1 MKRQTPI
8 LDVPNEIL
16 LKIFDN
22 LMVTEARAYRLAW
35 PLALTCKRFYVLAQ
49 AIIWSHVSFESNDH
63 EPEIETS
70 WPTVGFCK
78 RLRSRKTRKCLEIAP
93 AAAISYVK
101 HVSLHGAG
109 ETEIGF
115 RDAIELMRRYPNL
128 RRLDLDGVSS
138 VSRIWDDSPA
148 RGQRFIKEPAEVV
161 APPPGLEGTSN
172 LEELHLSRFKSG
184 TPDALR
190 SFLKWPANLRV
201 FSIDELAHRDQDW
214 DYLLQS
220 DTTLSPF
227 QIPSRLLWNP

>member
-1 MKRQTPI
+1 MERQTPI
-8 LDVPNEIL
+8 LDVPNEVL
-16 LKIFDN
+16 LKIFDH
-22 LMVTEARAYRLAW
+22 LMVTDACAYRLAW

-49 AIIWSHVSFESNDH
+49 PIIWSHISFQSNDH

-70 WPTVGFCK
+70 WTTIGFHE

-101 HVSLHGAG
+101 RVSLHGAG

-115 RDAIELMRRYPNL
+115 RDAIELIRRYPNL

-161 APPPGLEGTSN
+161 APPPV
-172 LEELHLSRFKSG
+172 
-184 TPDALR
+184 
-190 SFLKWPANLRV
+190 SFDSA
-201 FSIDELAHRDQDW
+201 Q
-214 DYLLQS
+214 
-220 DTTLSPF
+220 
-227 QIPSRLLWNP
+227 